1 MLEKIE
7 VLINIGTGNIPEKVS
22 RRIRTVNMMAFI
34 AASLSF
40 IYAVLYFLFCG
51 AVPTIV
57 NLLAMFFYILV
68 FFLNYYEKREGAKA
82 LIIAVYL
89 LQLFIL
95 TKFIF
100 SSATGFHY
108 FFLVLPPLSFLI
120 FAQQQRIAKLLT
132 CLVPIAI
139 FFICDVI
146 EIASPF
152 IPLSE
157 AVVRVSHLSSV
168 MFIFSGLF
176 LIIYVFADNIKE
188 NEEAL
193 EDSIRKL
200 EKAVSEIKTL
210 KGLIPICSNCK
221 KIRDDKG
228 FWNNFEAHIQEH
240 SDATF
245 SHGTCPECLEELYGE
260 EDWYHKLKKSKLQQD

>member
-7 VLINIGTGNIPEKVS
+7 VLINVGTGNLPEKVA
-22 RRIRTVNMMAFI
+22 RRTRTVNMMGGIAF
-34 AASLSF
+34 LFSF
-40 IYAVLYFLFCG
+40 IYAVFYICIGG
-51 AVPTIV
+51 AVPAAI
-57 NLLAMFFYILV
+57 NFLAVFLYVLALYLNHQKKREIAKVGILV
-68 FFLNYYEKREGAKA
+68 TYMVQ
-82 LIIAVYL
+82 I
-89 LQLFIL
+89 FIL

-108 FFLVLPPLSFLI
+108 FFLVLPPLAFLI
-120 FAQQQRIAKLLT
+120 FDSHQIMAKLAVCIMPTTL
-132 CLVPIAI
+132 
-139 FFICDVI
+139 FFICETI
-146 EIASPF
+146 EIASPL
-152 IPLSE
+152 ITLPE
-157 AVVRVSHLSSV
+157 TTVRLYHLSSV
-168 MFIFSGLF
+168 MFIFSGLV
-176 LIIYVFADNIKE
+176 LVIYVFAHNIKE

-228 FWNNFEAHIQEH
+228 FWNHFEAHIQEY

-245 SHGTCPECLEELYGE
+245 SHGTCPECLEELYGK